1 MFVITMLLRRRP
13 DLSAE
18 EFHAYW
24 REHHGPLAV
33 SLAEAAGIRR
43 YIQLHAVPS
52 AVGEA
57 LAAPRGSAT
66 SDWDGVALLW
76 FDSEEA
82 AVAAAMTPAGRAATS
97 ALLADEREFLDL
109 ARCEFL
115 VSEDQTFI
123 E

>member
-1 MFVITMLLRRRP
+1 VFVITMLLRRRP

-33 SLAEAAGIRR
+33 STAEVTGIRR
-43 YIQLHAVPS
+43 YMQLHAIPS
-52 AVGEA
+52 AVGEG
-57 LAAPRGSAT
+57 LAAARGAAT
-66 SDWDGVALLW
+66 SEWDGVALLW

-82 AVAAAMTPAGRAATS
+82 AVAAAMTPEGRAATS

-109 ARCEFL
+109 PRCEFL
-115 VSEDQTFI
+115 ISEDQTLI
-123 E
+123 G